1 MTLSME
7 VEPLVETVPESLA
20 VEVAAEPALAAPVDE
35 LELPQL
41 ESTAASASATQ
52 AAMKMLTA
60 FGKDV
65 LIPLLLMFSFLSL
78 YLLAVYWN

>member
-20 VEVAAEPALAAPVDE
+20 VEVAEPALAAPADE
-35 LELPQL
+35 LELLQL

-78 YLLAVYWN
+78 YLLAV